1 MEFPFL
7 LEKKIM
13 QILNRYIFIF
23 LYKNHLAF
31 YSKEDLC
38 MKQLTALFL
47 FVIILIGC
55 TEKQNQ
61 NQPVDSKEITML
73 KEEIAKFV
81 PVEINYDK
89 KLLSDREQLV
99 LEKLYQASKLVDT
112 IYLGQVYSK
121 NYQIKDELISK
132 IKEVKN
138 PEAKLKPEL
147 ELELFDIM
155 FGPFNRLED
164 NKPFIGTAKKPLGAN
179 FYPEDMTKEEFE
191 NWIKNHP
198 KDEKSFTSEF
208 TVIRRQNGNLVA
220 IPYSEYYKEPLT
232 KMSKL
237 LKEAAGYTDN
247 ASLKKYLLS
256 RADAFLSNDYYQ
268 SDMDWMDLNKH
279 NIEIVIGPYEV
290 YEDGLFNYKASFES
304 FVTIKDPVETKKLEV
319 FGKYLN
325 DIEKNLPLDEK
336 HKNFTRGAESPI
348 IVANEVFTAG
358 DTKAGVQTLAFNLPN
373 DERVRQAKG
382 SKKVM
387 LKNVH
392 EAKFEKLLMPIA
404 QIVLDPDQL
413 RYVTFDAFFNHT
425 LMHEMS
431 HGVGPGFITVNGRQ
445 TEVKKELK
453 ETYSTIE
460 ECKADILGMYNNI
473 FMIEKGVYPKEIEK
487 QVWVTFLAGAFR
499 SMRFG
504 IGEAHGG
511 GNAIIYNYLL
521 EKGGY
526 VYNEKNQKVSVNFE
540 KIYPALKELA
550 NLILTIQ
557 AEGNY
562 QGAKDV
568 IAKYAVNSPSIE
580 TLRKKLENLP
590 VDIKPVFEIEE
601 KLK

>member
-1 MEFPFL
+1 M
-7 LEKKIM
+7 
-13 QILNRYIFIF
+13 
-23 LYKNHLAF
+23 KNLVV
-31 YSKEDLC
+31 
-38 MKQLTALFL
+38 LFL
-47 FVIILIGC
+47 IPLIIISC

-61 NQPVDSKEITML
+61 NPQKDSEEVTML
-73 KEEIAKFV
+73 KETINKFV
-81 PVEINYDK
+81 PVEIKYDQN
-89 KLLSDREQLV
+89 LLTDREKVV
-99 LEKLYQASKLVDT
+99 LEKLYRASKIIDEIFLE
-112 IYLGQVYSK
+112 QVYSK
-121 NYQIKDELISK
+121 NYEIRDS
-132 IKEVKN
+132 
-138 PEAKLKPEL
+138 LKKMNNETAYL
-147 ELELFDIM
+147 QSQLFTIM

-164 NKPFIGTAKKPLGAN
+164 NEPFIGTDKKPLGAD

-191 NWIKNHP
+191 KFVKENP
-198 KDEKSFTSEF
+198 KEEKSFTSEF
-208 TVIRRQNGNLVA
+208 TVIRRENGKLVA
-220 IPYSEYYKEPLT
+220 IPYSQFYKDNLT
-232 KMSKL
+232 AASNL
-237 LKEAAGYTDN
+237 LKEAADNCDN

-268 SDMDWMDLNKH
+268 SDMDWMDLKDNK
-279 NIEIVIGPYEV
+279 IEVIIGPYEV
-290 YEDGLFNYKASFES
+290 YEDEMFNYKASFES
-304 FVTIKDPVETKKLEV
+304 FVTIKDPVESKKLEV
-319 FGKYLN
+319 FAKYLT

-336 HKNFTRGAESPI
+336 HKNYSRGSESPI
-348 IVANEVFTAG
+348 VVANEVFTAG

-392 EAKFEKLLMPIA
+392 EAKFEKLLKPIA
-404 QIVLDPDQL
+404 EIVLDPEQL
-413 RYVTFDAFFNHT
+413 KYVTFDAFFNHT

-431 HGVGPGFITVNGRQ
+431 HGVGPGFIKVNGHD

-453 ETYSTIE
+453 ETYSTME
-460 ECKADILGMYNNI
+460 ECKADILGMYNNM
-473 FMIEKGVYPKEIEK
+473 FMIEKGVYPEESENEIL
-487 QVWVTFLAGAFR
+487 VTFLAGAFR

-526 VYNEKNQKVSVNFE
+526 VYDEGTQKVRVDFT
-540 KIYPALKELA
+540 KIHSALKELA

-562 QGAKDV
+562 QGAKV
-568 IAKYAVNSPSIE
+568 LIAKYAVNSPTIE
-580 TLRKKLENLP
+580 VLRKKLETLP